1 MNKII
6 AIIPARI
13 GSKRIKKK
21 NIKKFYHKPMIQ
33 WTYEIL
39 KKSKLFSN
47 IYLTTESNEIIN
59 VCKKF
64 NFKDIIRRPK
74 KLAGGNTTIKEV
86 MIHAISE
93 LNKKHSFKNVCC
105 VFPCSPF
112 LKASN
117 LRKAKK
123 IINNKNENYVVHAI
137 TKYSHPPERSL
148 LVNKGNKI
156 TLVNEK
162 LMHKMTQSFQK
173 KYHDVGQFY
182 MSNKN
187 TWFKKSKNITRVG
200 IELMP
205 WEAIDIDNKED
216 CKFSE
221 IIFKNWKKI

>member
-74 KLAGGNTTIKEV
+74 KLAGGNTTIK
-86 MIHAISE
+86 
-93 LNKKHSFKNVCC
+93 
-105 VFPCSPF
+105 
-112 LKASN
+112 
-117 LRKAKK
+117 
-123 IINNKNENYVVHAI
+123 
-137 TKYSHPPERSL
+137 
-148 LVNKGNKI
+148 
-156 TLVNEK
+156 K
-162 LMHKMTQSFQK
+162 L
-173 KYHDVGQFY
+173 
-182 MSNKN
+182 
-187 TWFKKSKNITRVG
+187 
-200 IELMP
+200 
-205 WEAIDIDNKED
+205 
-216 CKFSE
+216 
-221 IIFKNWKKI
+221 